1 MTTLTG
7 PVPPGLLSELSRS
20 RSGELLHRALSARW
34 PETPDSLDAIARYA
48 MVPAGKFLRPVM
60 TLTVAEAVGGNPADV
75 VPAALA
81 MEYLHVATLTH
92 DDIIDGDTIRRGRP
106 TVHVAY
112 GTSEAIV
119 TGDHLIFSA
128 FAAIAASRASG
139 SHAVVQ
145 SIAALAE
152 AGSDLCRG
160 QILEAELVGDPSAG
174 VARYLE
180 MARLKTGALFRAVC
194 HIGALLGGAEEAQA
208 AALARYGED
217 LGVAFQIRDDLL
229 VFADPDVAVD
239 KPTTSDLVNGRPTLP
254 VLMAYE
260 AADVR
265 QRQSLSS
272 ALARRSA
279 NAPEFEEFRRAL
291 IDTGAVTRC
300 HERAE
305 AYGQRAIEG
314 LAGLEPSGSVDVL
327 TEIVRWAV
335 TTEP

>member
-7 PVPPGLLSELSRS
+7 PVPPGLLNELSRS
-20 RSGELLHRALSARW
+20 RSGELLHHELSARW
-34 PETPDSLDAIARYA
+34 PETADSLDAIARYA

-60 TLTVAEAVGGNPADV
+60 ALTVAEAVGGNPEDV

-92 DDIIDGDTIRRGRP
+92 DDIIDGDTVRRGRP

-112 GTSEAIV
+112 GMSEAIV
-119 TGDHLIFSA
+119 TGDYLIFSA
-128 FAAIAASRASG
+128 FAAITASRASG
-139 SHAVVQ
+139 SRAVAE
-145 SIAALAE
+145 SIAVLAE

-160 QILEAELVGDPSAG
+160 QILEAELVDDLTAG
-174 VARYLE
+174 VGKYLE

-194 HIGALLGGAEEAQA
+194 HIGALLGGAEETQA
-208 AALARYGED
+208 AALAGYGED
-217 LGVAFQIRDDLL
+217 LGVAFQIRDDLI
-229 VFADPDVAVD
+229 VFADPAGTVD

-260 AADVR
+260 AADVARR
-265 QRQSLSS
+265 QALSS

-291 IDTGAVTRC
+291 IDTGAVARC
-300 HERAE
+300 HETAG
-305 AYGQRAIEG
+305 AYGQRAIQG

>member
-1 MTTLTG
+1 MTILTG
-7 PVPPGLLSELSRS
+7 PVSPELLTELSRS
-20 RSGELLHRALSARW
+20 RSGELLHRELSARW
-34 PETPDSLDAIARYA
+34 PETTDSLDAIARYA

-92 DDIIDGDTIRRGRP
+92 DDIIDGDTVRRGRP
-106 TVHVAY
+106 TVHAAY
-112 GTSEAIV
+112 GMSEAIV
-119 TGDHLIFSA
+119 TGDHLIFAA
-128 FAAIAASRASG
+128 FAAIAASPS
-139 SHAVVQ
+139 SPQAVAE

-160 QILEAELVGDPSAG
+160 QMLEAELVGDPTAG

-194 HIGALLGGAEEAQA
+194 SIGALLGGAEHAQA
-208 AALARYGED
+208 TALAEYGED
-217 LGVAFQIRDDLL
+217 LGVAFQIRDDLI
-229 VFADPDVAVD
+229 VFADPDVTVD

-260 AADVR
+260 AADATGR
-265 QRQSLSS
+265 QALSS

-291 IDTGAVTRC
+291 IDTGAVARC

-314 LAGLEPSGSVDVL
+314 LAGLTPSGSVDVL